1 MRTTILS
8 LLLAALAFP
17 GTAAAEK
24 LDVEGPLAVKGHGP
38 LRGELKMANPSES
51 KPVVFGG
58 QVGFVRFID
67 LAGDLRV
74 QCKGRG
80 DAAAREND
88 EGHKVYVC
96 KGRGGRARAHG
107 SHFRVALFALKY
119 GILIPEGVTG
129 TLNGKFRTCTPGE
142 DGCGQ
147 GQAQDEEAQG
157 DDARAARLKERQERL
172 KERAEKLKERAE
184 KAKEKRQGDKPKE
197 QPPAAPPSDEEIEDA
212 IEEVSGDE

>member
-67 LAGDLRV
+67 LSGDLKVR
-74 QCKGRG
+74 CKGRG
-80 DAAAREND
+80 EAAARENE
-88 EGHKVYVC
+88 EGQKVYTC
-96 KGRGGRARAHG
+96 KGRGGRARVNG
-107 SHFRVALFALKY
+107 SHFRIALFAMKY
-119 GILIPEGVTG
+119 GILIPEGTTG
-129 TLNGKFRTCTPGE
+129 TLQGKFRVRDE
-142 DGCGQ
+142 
-147 GQAQDEEAQG
+147 QADAQG
-157 DDARAARLKERQERL
+157 DQTRADRLKERQERL
-172 KERAEKLKERAE
+172 KERAEKLEE
-184 KAKEKRQGDKPKE
+184 KQQGNSDKP
-197 QPPAAPPSDEEIEDA
+197 APPTDEEIEEA
-212 IEEVSGDE
+212 IDEAGGDE

>member
-24 LDVEGPLAVKGHGP
+24 LDVEGPLTIQGHGP
-38 LRGELKMANPSES
+38 LRGELKAANPSETR
-51 KPVVFGG
+51 PVVVGG
-58 QVGFVRFID
+58 KVGFVRFID

-80 DAAAREND
+80 EAAARENE
-88 EGHKVYVC
+88 EGQKVYTC

-107 SHFRVALFALKY
+107 SHFRVALFAMKY
-119 GILIPEGVTG
+119 GIRIPEGVTG
-129 TLNGKFRTCTPGE
+129 TLQGKFRARDE
-142 DGCGQ
+142 
-147 GQAQDEEAQG
+147 QAQADTG
-157 DDARAARLKERQERL
+157 DRAEKLKERQERL

-184 KAKEKRQGDKPKE
+184 RAKEKRQGEKPAPVPPV
-197 QPPAAPPSDEEIEDA
+197 QAPPADPPSDEEIEEA
-212 IEEVSGDE
+212 IDEAGGDE

>member
-17 GTAAAEK
+17 GTAAAET

-67 LAGDLRV
+67 LAGDLKVR
-74 QCKGRG
+74 CKGRG
-80 DAAAREND
+80 EAAAREN
-88 EGHKVYVC
+88 EQGQKVYTC
-96 KGRGGRARAHG
+96 KGRGGRARVHG
-107 SHFRVALFALKY
+107 SHFRVALFAMKY

-129 TLNGKFRTCTPGE
+129 TLQGKFRVRDEQAGE
-142 DGCGQ
+142 
-147 GQAQDEEAQG
+147 ARDEQT
-157 DDARAARLKERQERL
+157 RADRLKERQERL
-172 KERAEKLKERAE
+172 KERAEKLKEKAE
-184 KAKEKRQGDKPKE
+184 RAKEKRQGEKPAPVPPV
-197 QPPAAPPSDEEIEDA
+197 QDPPADPPTDEEIEEA
-212 IEEVSGDE
+212 IDEAGGDE

>member
-24 LDVEGPLAVKGHGP
+24 LDVEGPLTIQGHGP
-38 LRGELKMANPSES
+38 LRGELKAANPSETR
-51 KPVVFGG
+51 PVVVGG
-58 QVGFVRFID
+58 KVGFVRFID

-80 DAAAREND
+80 EAAARENE
-88 EGHKVYVC
+88 EGQKVYTC

-107 SHFRVALFALKY
+107 SHFRVALFAMKY
-119 GILIPEGVTG
+119 GIRIPEGVTG
-129 TLNGKFRTCTPGE
+129 TLQGNFRARDE
-142 DGCGQ
+142 
-147 GQAQDEEAQG
+147 QAQADTG
-157 DDARAARLKERQERL
+157 DRAEKLKERQERL

-184 KAKEKRQGDKPKE
+184 RAKEKRQGEKPAPVPPV
-197 QPPAAPPSDEEIEDA
+197 QAPPADPPSDEEIEEA
-212 IEEVSGDE
+212 IDEAGGDE

>member
-24 LDVEGPLAVKGHGP
+24 LDVEGPLTIQGHGP
-38 LRGELKMANPSES
+38 LRGELKAANPSETR
-51 KPVVFGG
+51 PVVVGG
-58 QVGFVRFID
+58 KVGFVRFID

-80 DAAAREND
+80 EAAARENE
-88 EGHKVYVC
+88 EGQKVYTC

-107 SHFRVALFALKY
+107 SHFRVALFAMKY
-119 GILIPEGVTG
+119 GIRIPEGVTG
-129 TLNGKFRTCTPGE
+129 TLQGKFRVRDE
-142 DGCGQ
+142 
-147 GQAQDEEAQG
+147 QADEAR
-157 DDARAARLKERQERL
+157 DDQTRADRL

-184 KAKEKRQGDKPKE
+184 RAKEKRQGEKPAPVPPV
-197 QPPAAPPSDEEIEDA
+197 QAPPADPPSDEEIEEA
-212 IEEVSGDE
+212 IDEAGGDE